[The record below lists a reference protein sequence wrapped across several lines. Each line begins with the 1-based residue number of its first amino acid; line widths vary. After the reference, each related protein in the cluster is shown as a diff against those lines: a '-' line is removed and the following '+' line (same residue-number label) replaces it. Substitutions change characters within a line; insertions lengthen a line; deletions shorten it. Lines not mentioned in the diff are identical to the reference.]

1 MKSSALKQNIKE
13 PYLKLVKNSS
23 TKQPM
28 LKTDNERIY
37 INTLMP
43 GFNYI
48 DKVGNLIIPKKC
60 ALL

>member
-13 PYLKLVKNSS
+13 PFLKLIKNSS

-28 LKTDNERIY
+28 LKTNNNRIY

-48 DKVGNLIIPKKC
+48 DKIGNIITPKKC